1 MSYRVDIEG
10 NIGVVF
16 NIKEY
21 FIVANFLWFIETKK
35 KKKDENINFRPEFL
49 VCDRLGLYIWYLNIS
64 ELVISL
70 KYNNHSLAVYN
81 LLCWPIKKVWL

>member
-21 FIVANFLWFIETKK
+21 FIVAKFLCFIEK
-35 KKKDENINFRPEFL
+35 FL
-49 VCDRLGLYIWYLNIS
+49 KRMKIFTLDQSFLYTTG
-64 ELVISL
+64 
-70 KYNNHSLAVYN
+70 
-81 LLCWPIKKVWL
+81 

>member
-35 KKKDENINFRPEFL
+35 KKRTKILTLDQSFL
-49 VCDRLGLYIWYLNIS
+49 YATG
-64 ELVISL
+64 
-70 KYNNHSLAVYN
+70 
-81 LLCWPIKKVWL
+81 